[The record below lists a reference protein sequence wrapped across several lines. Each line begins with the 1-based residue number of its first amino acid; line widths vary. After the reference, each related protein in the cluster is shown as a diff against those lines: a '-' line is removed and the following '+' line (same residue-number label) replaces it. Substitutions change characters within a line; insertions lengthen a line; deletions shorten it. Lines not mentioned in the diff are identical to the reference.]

1 MAASVS
7 WVRSILLFI
16 TWRAR
21 RLHNSKKT
29 ALASVPPFL
38 QAQQPRF
45 QVTLLEDLR
54 LSVIKACSLGFP
66 AYASLSNDEPKE
78 KFPTLLLPTNSDT
91 VTE

>member
-1 MAASVS
+1 MQLF
-7 WVRSILLFI
+7 VRYAVPSYSLHGGLGAYI
-16 TWRAR
+16 T
-21 RLHNSKKT
+21 LKKT

-38 QAQQPRF
+38 QALQSRF
-45 QVTLLEDLR
+45 QVTLLEDLKLR
-54 LSVIKACSLGFP
+54 VFKACSLGFP